1 MWRIKIIFFVILQM
15 FNSMIYI
22 FTIDLNWMN
31 IIELSGVLDD
41 AAWRYWIKSNQT
53 DTEAKRIISFKSN
66 HVETT
71 NGTAFQ
77 LHRGETEWDLYVFY
91 IQTKRMK
98 SFCWLNEIN
107 LRFRKHSECLAE
119 LMIELDCRRRSA
131 KTLLHSRNHSV
142 INSGSTNSS
151 LCQCC
156 FELK

>member
-1 MWRIKIIFFVILQM
+1 M

-77 LHRGETEWDLYVFY
+77 LHRGETEWDL
-91 IQTKRMK
+91 
-98 SFCWLNEIN
+98 
-107 LRFRKHSECLAE
+107 
-119 LMIELDCRRRSA
+119 
-131 KTLLHSRNHSV
+131 
-142 INSGSTNSS
+142 
-151 LCQCC
+151 
-156 FELK
+156 